1 MILRI
6 ITIPSID
13 DICGHL
19 VRTTI
24 AIPVMEH
31 AGMVI
36 CVMVGGDL
44 SMAHNKMPRA
54 SLAGT
59 GKGV

>member
-1 MILRI
+1 MHDIGDNKYV
-6 ITIPSID
+6 PSID

-19 VRTTI
+19 RTTTC
-24 AIPVMEH
+24 H
-31 AGMVI
+31 GAGMVI

-54 SLAGT
+54 SLAGI